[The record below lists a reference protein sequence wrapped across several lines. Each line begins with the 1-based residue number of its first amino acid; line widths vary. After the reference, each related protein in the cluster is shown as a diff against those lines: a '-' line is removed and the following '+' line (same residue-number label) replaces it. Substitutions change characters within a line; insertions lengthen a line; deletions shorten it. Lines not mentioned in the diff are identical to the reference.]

1 VLQFNSARNRSF
13 TLMAIAL
20 ACLPVIDNATAQ
32 DMDPLALVPAPD
44 ATSDSA
50 AAPGLSDSNPQLEEK
65 VTLDFRATP
74 LGDVLRTLAEQSAIN
89 IVIGRSVNQ
98 SELVTLR
105 LSDVTYRTAMQTILQ
120 MNGLDAQTKDNI
132 LRVDS
137 IERVTTELAQ
147 KKSLKLG
154 EWNSQPSRVM
164 IWQLNYASAATVA
177 SLLEQMIKAKYIGLT
192 NLSVTTDAR
201 TNKLM
206 IESIPEVLE
215 RAKTFIQVLDK
226 RKRQVLIEARIVEA
240 SRELS
245 RSLGVNWGTRFAM
258 DGRNGLSTGLVFPN
272 SVVGSI
278 GGAGNVGQASPNFST
293 AGPAALNG
301 STALSIGSINSLI
314 NLDAV
319 ITAYETE
326 SMANIISS
334 PRIVVEDQDTANI
347 NETTRK
353 TSQVISGQLVIN
365 NSANYELSLTVT
377 PKITNDGN
385 IQMAISVNRG
395 TPGSDA
401 PVNGVETSTNR
412 SAKTNLSVGDG
423 ETAVI
428 GGLYQ
433 SNKTES
439 VGRIPILGDL
449 PLIGWLFRAR
459 SRGSLRTELMV
470 LITPRLVKEKG
481 DGSGGVAE
489 SGSNANSMLPV
500 SSSNALP
507 NNSLNN
513 SSLNNSFS
521 NNSGNNFVNNGSLN
535 STNTTSVNP
544 TQTNSSNPTGSTPN
558 SGNNAANNSLSNNNF
573 SGNEFSNNEFSNNEF
588 SNENTNNSLSNN
600 SGNSSNSGNF

>member
-1 VLQFNSARNRSF
+1 MLQFNNAKNRSF
-13 TLMAIAL
+13 ALMAIVL
-20 ACLPVIDNATAQ
+20 TCLPVIDNATAQ
-32 DMDPLALVPAPD
+32 GTDPLALVPAPD
-44 ATSDSA
+44 NSSGSTG
-50 AAPGLSDSNPQLEEK
+50 APGIGDTNPQFEEK

-74 LGDVLRTLAEQSAIN
+74 LGDVLRTLADQSSIN

-120 MNGLDAQTKDNI
+120 MNSLDAQTKDNI
-132 LRVDS
+132 LRIDS
-137 IERVTTELAQ
+137 IERVTNEITQ
-147 KKSLKLG
+147 KKNLKIG
-154 EWNSQPSRVM
+154 EWNSQPTRVM
-164 IWQLNYASAATVA
+164 IWQLNYASANTVA
-177 SLLEQMIKAKYIGLT
+177 TLLDQMIKSKYAGLT

-245 RSLGVNWGTRFAM
+245 KSLGVNWGTRFAL

-272 SVVGSI
+272 SIVGSV
-278 GGAGNVGQASPNFST
+278 GGAGNVGNPSPDFSA
-293 AGPAALNG
+293 AGPRASNG
-301 STALSIGSINSLI
+301 TTALSIGSINSLI

-353 TSQVISGQLVIN
+353 TSQVISGQIVIN

-423 ETAVI
+423 DTAVI

-439 VGRIPILGDL
+439 IGRIPILGDL
-449 PLIGWLFRAR
+449 PLIGWLFRSK

-489 SGSNANSMLPV
+489 SGSSANSILPV
-500 SSSNALP
+500 SSSSSIP
-507 NNSLNN
+507 NDSLNN
-513 SSLNNSFS
+513 SSLNNASS
-521 NNSGNNFVNNGSLN
+521 NNSGSNFVNNGSLN
-535 STNTTSVNP
+535 STNTTSANP
-544 TQTNSSNPTGSTPN
+544 VQTDTNNQSESTPN
-558 SGNNAANNSLSNNNF
+558 AGNPASDNSFPNNNF
-573 SGNEFSNNEFSNNEF
+573 SDNEF
-588 SNENTNNSLSNN
+588 SNETSNDSLNNN